1 MLQFNTNDEKDYF
14 AYFMSLDPNNE
25 TSLQVA
31 IMKKVWGK
39 L

>member
-1 MLQFNTNDEKDYF
+1 MKKIILPI
-14 AYFMSLDPNNE
+14 SCLDPNNE

-31 IMKKVWGK
+31 IMKKFWGK